1 MTSAAELLSILTFPA
16 IDPIAFSVGP
26 LAIHWYGLAYVAGIM
41 LGWLVARGMLRNSR
55 LWRNEKPPCTAA
67 HLDDFL
73 VWVALGIV
81 LGGHIGYI
89 LFYDFASVAADPI
102 RAIQIWNG
110 GMSFHGGFLGATL
123 AMVFFARRN
132 GIALWSLFDIV
143 ASVAPLGILFGRI
156 ANFVNGELWGR
167 PSDAPWAMVFPTGGP
182 FPRHPSQLYEAA
194 LEGLLTFVVLQVV
207 ARLFGGFRR
216 PGLVTG
222 CFVILYALSRITVE
236 FFREP
241 DPQLGYLFGGW
252 LTMGMLLS
260 LPMLAVGV
268 WALWRARR
276 AAAADLKRM

>member
-1 MTSAAELLSILTFPA
+1 MSSAAELLSILTFPA
-16 IDPIAFSVGP
+16 IDPVAFSLGP

-41 LGWLVARGMLRNSR
+41 LGWLVARGMLRNAK
-55 LWRNEKPPCTAA
+55 LWPNDTPPCTAS

-73 VWVALGIV
+73 VWVSLGIV
-81 LGGHIGYI
+81 LGGRIGYI
-89 LFYDFASVAADPI
+89 LFYDFAAILADPI

-123 AMVFFARRN
+123 AMVFFARRHA
-132 GIALWSLFDIV
+132 IPLWSLFDIV

-156 ANFVNGELWGR
+156 ANFINGELWGR
-167 PSDAPWAMVFPTGGP
+167 PSDVPWAMAFPTGGP
-182 FPRHPSQLYEAA
+182 FPRHPSQLYEAL
-194 LEGLLTFVVLQVV
+194 LEGLLIFVVLQVV
-207 ARLFGGFRR
+207 GRLLGGFRS
-216 PGLVTG
+216 PGLITG
-222 CFVILYALSRITVE
+222 LFVILYALSRVTVE

-268 WALWRARR
+268 WALLRARR
-276 AAAADLKRM
+276 AAGPRS